1 MEAND
6 RSLDADVIVAG
17 AGPVGLSLA
26 IDLGMRGVR
35 VLLIERQPTPA
46 PWPKMDRSNAR
57 TMELYRRIGVADQVR
72 ELGYP
77 EDNPMDVM
85 LLRRLDEPAL
95 ARMPFASVAEKRKD
109 IAASRDGSLPVE
121 PYQLV
126 SQNKLEPFL
135 KEVAVSTPNVTV
147 RYDCELVSFEQ
158 DENGV
163 QVTTRASSGVTSS
176 LRASYLAGCDG
187 GSSTVRKGLGI
198 KLEGKPAVR
207 TTTQVVF
214 SADDLYERIVAGK
227 GRHYL
232 FPDRHGSAI
241 IAQGDRKEFT
251 LHTLL
256 PPDVDFRKVIADLIG
271 FDCEF
276 EIRHIAQW
284 RAHLMLADRYR
295 AGRVFIAGDAAHLV
309 IPTGGL
315 GMNTGVGDAFDLSWK
330 LAGTIKGWGGPAL
343 LDSYEIERRKVG
355 ARNVEAAGWAAEG
368 AAAWR
373 KMVTPELEAAVYAD
387 GERGDAARSSIVD
400 AFMDGHSRMHYM
412 VGAEWGYSYA
422 GSPLIATESDDPRT
436 WDINR
441 YVPSARPGV
450 RLPHMWLSDGRAI
463 QDVLGTDYTLLDVE
477 GRASTTALDEALRTV
492 GVTLKVVRLAQPQLR
507 AVYQA
512 SVLLLRP
519 DLHVVWRGDVLPPD
533 AQHLARLAT
542 GHVSQSTP
550 APRSAALSS
559 S

>member
-1 MEAND
+1 MQASD
-6 RSLDADVIVAG
+6 RSVEADVIVAG

-26 IDLGMRGVR
+26 IDLGRRGVR
-35 VLLIERQPTPA
+35 VLLVERQPTPA

-57 TMELYRRIGVADQVR
+57 TMELYRRIGLADQVR

-95 ARMPFASVAEKRKD
+95 ARMPFASVAEKRRD

-135 KEVAVSTPNVTV
+135 KDVAVSTPNVTV

-158 DENGV
+158 DEAGV
-163 QVTTRASSGVTSS
+163 HVTTRASDGATSS
-176 LRASYLAGCDG
+176 FRARYLVGCDG
-187 GSSTVRKGLGI
+187 GSSTVRKALGI

-214 SADDLYERIVAGK
+214 GAEDLYDRIVAGK

-232 FPDRHGSAI
+232 FPDQHGSAI

-256 PPDVDFRKVIADLIG
+256 PPDADFRKVIAGLIG
-271 FDCEF
+271 FECEF

-284 RAHLMLADRYR
+284 RAHLMLAPRYR

-373 KMVTPELEAAVYAD
+373 KMVTAELEAAVYTD
-387 GERGDAARSSIVD
+387 GEGGDAARSRIID
-400 AFMDGHSRMHYM
+400 AFMEGHSRMHYM

-422 GSPLIATESDDPRT
+422 GSPLIATEPDDPGA

-450 RLPHMWLSDGRAI
+450 RLPHMWLGDGRAI
-463 QDVLGTDYTLLDVE
+463 HDVLGADYTLLDIE
-477 GRASTTALDEALRTV
+477 GKASTAALEAAFEVV
-492 GVTLKVVRLAQPQLR
+492 GATLKVVRLQEPHLR

-533 AQHLARLAT
+533 VNRLVRLAT
-542 GHVSQSTP
+542 GHVSQAMP
-550 APRSAALSS
+550 ALRSAAFSS